1 MVFSGL
7 PGGLLLLAASVE
19 DFPERLPYPFGGSF
33 ADLARSFSG
42 ADADVLAGSRSAF
55 AEISAGFARVQSSEI
70 TGRSGSALAQAR
82 RSLGCAFANVL
93 TPFAHILA
101 RAGPSFVLIV
111 LRLVLRPG
119 LRLGG
124 FLILRWVAG
133 RAKAG
138 RLKKTET
145 HVATKIEPNWGL
157 AFISF
162 LLLMDSNDNHFIRWF
177 DASKSGRL
185 HAKPLSEVCAIF
197 LN

>member
-7 PGGLLLLAASVE
+7 PGGLLLLLAASVE
-19 DFPERLPYPFGGSF
+19 DFPERLPDPFGGSF
-33 ADLARSFSG
+33 ADLA
-42 ADADVLAGSRSAF
+42 
-55 AEISAGFARVQSSEI
+55 
-70 TGRSGSALAQAR
+70 

-93 TPFAHILA
+93 TPLAHILA

-111 LRLVLRPG
+111 LRLVLRPR

-124 FLILRWVAG
+124 FLILRWVRGAREG
-133 RAKAG
+133 GQTQENGDARRHKNRAELG
-138 RLKKTET
+138 
-145 HVATKIEPNWGL
+145 P

-185 HAKPLSEVCAIF
+185 HAQPLSEVCTIF